1 MSLQQK
7 CALDRHHEDADR
19 IGGQQ
24 QIKRPK
30 REHRGPA
37 QPLTRIHRLA
47 LDHCGSRDG
56 RQQRGERIEQKGRE
70 PAMRFNQLAAK
81 ASMPTEANEA
91 AVDM

>member
-1 MSLQQK
+1 
-7 CALDRHHEDADR
+7 
-19 IGGQQ
+19 
-24 QIKRPK
+24 
-30 REHRGPA
+30 
-37 QPLTRIHRLA
+37 

-81 ASMPTEANEA
+81 ASMPTEVNEA